1 MNDNGNT
8 TTTISSSS
16 SNSISISSNNNSW
29 SPRSS
34 ATSSSLLAKALDIP
48 SLSHNNNHHNGNSSS
63 GSGSTSASSSSA
75 SPCAANPCC
84 GEDFEDNIEDFVTQR
99 SPPYEGTNS
108 ANLIRSLSTSDTPV
122 IKNRKVMVS
131 NSNFKNSNAN
141 DNDNDNDNENPAS
154 REQRLPISNNS
165 NNNSIQ
171 SMSESSVGTNTSSSL
186 GAVNSSIWAD
196 NAPRHSDYTITT
208 SNIFAPPTTHNGTNG
223 ASSNNGNINININS
237 NGDPPLVIRPS
248 SLVIPEPATTT
259 TAARKRS
266 ILGNTVGK
274 KYHCSEYDR
283 STRSAKMIPTPKYY
297 GSIPPPM
304 LAVVT
309 TPGTT
314 LTAMTP
320 LSSNS
325 ASMQQQQ
332 QQQQQSNGGRG
343 GDSTFTM
350 PQEQQQQHDDENW
363 QAPPK
368 TAQHTRSGSRMI
380 PRVLPV
386 KQYADYGNY
395 DVYYDNDDDEIIA
408 AEDQNSL
415 GGSADHHNRNIVLS
429 ANGGELRD
437 LLPKHS
443 SSSHRHKEF
452 RKSVHA
458 QSLLV
463 GLAFMVVWL
472 PNNAMAP
479 NLTQMAGFYG
489 MNEAERDLYLG
500 SYCALA
506 LGVFSLPLS
515 GLIGFMADFYSR
527 KYLFLACCVL
537 GALSSAWSGWAPNY
551 PSLFLARLCSGGCMS
566 GSVPVA
572 FSLLGD
578 LFSKEERNAAS
589 SGLTSMMGMGILLG
603 QVLAGEAGP
612 SKSWQYPF
620 YVSAFV
626 QLIMA
631 FVIALWVEEPLRGGK
646 EKALQG
652 VFQSGN
658 KYDRQLTMQG
668 FIDAMHKNSSNW
680 ILLWQGFLTS
690 LPWGIV
696 FTFLNDYLSQE
707 KGFSVEEAT
716 LLVMDFGV
724 GCAIGGITGG
734 YFGQLFMR
742 GNRSYLPLF
751 MAATTIL
758 GIFPF
763 LAMLNYNAPDGH
775 NGFRFKIFAVVGGC
789 VASLPS
795 VNVRPCIIN
804 VNPPESRGAALTAA
818 NLFVTLGRGI
828 GPCCI
833 VLLGSMFNA
842 SRQTAFNITLS
853 VFWLISGIQLLF
865 LAKALPKDQ
874 DAMEEELARYA
885 ASAAAQGN
893 DESGGCF
900 ADVEGDLHGGGD
912 GGDHPKSP
920 VRVSRNG
927 DSTDDFQPGSPV
939 RRSSVRDDEDKL
951 YESIIS
957 SPFSQYMTIDG
968 KSARESL
975 QFVKLG
981 IQEFGDEIIQ
991 RNAHCRG
998 CDTISPC
1005 DSQEDVRTQQ
1015 LDNEYGDDHQHTDS
1029 SNEDASTTL
1038 LPIDGE
1044 VLVSEDDEISQQ
1056 ELQRLQDMW
1065 KWRHQQQHQTK

>member
-1 MNDNGNT
+1 MNDNGNNSRSRSR
-8 TTTISSSS
+8 SSST
-16 SNSISISSNNNSW
+16 
-29 SPRSS
+29 SP
-34 ATSSSLLAKALDIP
+34 SLLAKALDIP
-48 SLSHNNNHHNGNSSS
+48 SLSHNNSNNNNNNNQNGNN
-63 GSGSTSASSSSA
+63 SGSTSASSSSA
-75 SPCAANPCC
+75 SPCAAAPQ
-84 GEDFEDNIEDFVTQR
+84 EDFENDNNAGDDNCVPQR
-99 SPPYEGTNS
+99 RSTPFERPDSSDLMMGNFDAPVMKHKNVI
-108 ANLIRSLSTSDTPV
+108 AN
-122 IKNRKVMVS
+122 S
-131 NSNFKNSNAN
+131 NSNF
-141 DNDNDNDNENPAS
+141 
-154 REQRLPISNNS
+154 NNS
-165 NNNSIQ
+165 NSAASNGNGDVVKRHTSNH
-171 SMSESSVGTNTSSSL
+171 SMSESSLGTSHSGSL
-186 GAVNSSIWAD
+186 GAINSSIWAD
-196 NAPRHSDYTITT
+196 NAPRHSDFTITT
-208 SNIFAPPTTHNGTNG
+208 SNMFAPPPPPT
-223 ASSNNGNINININS
+223 ASSNNTSKGE
-237 NGDPPLVIRPS
+237 DPPLVIRPS
-248 SLVIPEPATTT
+248 SLVVPELATTASSTSTTSITTT
-259 TAARKRS
+259 TQKRS
-266 ILGNTVGK
+266 ILGNNVGK

-283 STRSAKMIPTPKYY
+283 RTIKPLPTPTLSNY

-309 TPGTT
+309 TPGTKM
-314 LTAMTP
+314 TAMTP
-320 LSSNS
+320 LSSES

-332 QQQQQSNGGRG
+332 QQQQQLSNG
-343 GDSTFTM
+343 DSTM
-350 PQEQQQQHDDENW
+350 PQEQQQQHDDDGDDEPW
-363 QAPPK
+363 QHPEHK
-368 TAQHTRSGSRMI
+368 KAQHTRSGSRMI

-386 KQYADYGNY
+386 KQYADYSDYN
-395 DVYYDNDDDEIIA
+395 DYYDDTDVIVA

-415 GGSADHHNRNIVLS
+415 GGSVDHHYHNNRNH
-429 ANGGELRD
+429 NENNNGELRD
-437 LLPKHS
+437 LLPKNHS
-443 SSSHRHKEF
+443 SSHSHRRKEF

-463 GLAFMVVWL
+463 GVAFMVVWL

-479 NLTQMAGFYG
+479 NLTQMAEFYG
-489 MNEAERDLYLG
+489 MNESERDLYLG

-527 KYLFLACCVL
+527 KQLFLACCVL

-589 SGLTSMMGMGILLG
+589 SGLTSMMGLGILLG
-603 QVLAGEAGP
+603 QVLAGEVGP
-612 SKSWQYPF
+612 SKSWHYPF

-631 FVIALWVEEPLRGGK
+631 VVIALWVEEPLRGGK

-668 FIDAMHKNSSNW
+668 FVDAMRKNASNW

-724 GCAIGGITGG
+724 GCAIGGVTGG
-734 YFGQLFMR
+734 YLGQLFMK
-742 GNRSYLPLF
+742 GNRSNLPLF

-763 LAMLNYNAPDGH
+763 LAMLNYNPHEDDPAH
-775 NGFRFKIFAVVGGC
+775 FRFKIFAIMGGC

-853 VFWLISGIQLLF
+853 VFWTISGIQLLF
-865 LAKALPKDQ
+865 LAKELPKDQ
-874 DAMEEELARYA
+874 DAMEEELTRYA
-885 ASAAAQGN
+885 AAMREEGN
-893 DESGGCF
+893 GGDF
-900 ADVEGDLHGGGD
+900 TDVEGELPAIVN
-912 GGDHPKSP
+912 HPKSP
-920 VRVSRNG
+920 VRISRNG
-927 DSTDDFQPGSPV
+927 EFTADQFKPGSPV
-939 RRSSVRDDEDKL
+939 RRSSVREDEDKL

-981 IQEFGDEIIQ
+981 IQEFGDEITQ
-991 RNAHCRG
+991 RNAQCRG
-998 CDTISPC
+998 CETISPS
-1005 DSQEDVRTQQ
+1005 DSQEDILTPA
-1015 LDNEYGDDHQHTDS
+1015 LDNNEYRDEHQHEHTDIGSS
-1029 SNEDASTTL
+1029 SNEDASATL
-1038 LPIDGE
+1038 PMMGDLQ
-1044 VLVSEDDEISQQ
+1044 DEISQQ
-1056 ELQRLQDMW
+1056 ELQRRQDIW
-1065 KWRHQQQHQTK
+1065 KWRQQQQQTK